1 MTGEGVDVLVLGSGV
16 AGLTAARTAAEA
28 GLSVTILTKGEL
40 AASATRYAQ
49 GGVAAALS
57 PGDSPALHFSDTL
70 SAGGGLCDPE
80 AVRVLVG
87 EGPDRLREL
96 MALGASFDRTG
107 AGGAGAPLALARE
120 GGHSLARVVHAGG
133 DATGHEVERALVAA
147 TAGHPGVTVHE
158 GWLALSLHLE
168 GGRVAGVWAAPP
180 VPPGAGSL
188 TAGSLTA
195 GSLTAGSMA
204 AAASCGDRVSAPADG
219 PVLVRADHVVLAC
232 GGAGQLYSVTT
243 NPALST
249 GDGVAMAL
257 AAGAAVA
264 DVEFIQ
270 FHPTALHHPAMPR
283 PLLSEALR
291 GEGALLRD
299 ENGVAF
305 MAGDHPLADLAP
317 RDVVSRAI
325 ARRLLERGLD
335 HLWLDATSIE
345 HFPTRFPTIW
355 AHCRDA
361 GLDPTRDWL
370 PVAPAAHYLCGGVLT
385 DVDGAATLPGLW
397 ACGEVACT
405 GIHGANRLASNSLL
419 EGLVF
424 GHRVGAAIAAGRLGP
439 GLTGAMRGFPLDDTP
454 PPPAPPNR
462 RSFSADSP
470 VDERR
475 LLGSSNRRSFSADSP
490 VDERQL
496 VAGLRDRLQRDMTA
510 FAGVL
515 RDGAGLAQAVQAVAG
530 VDDALAAAQ
539 AGLGPAG
546 DGAGGRD
553 GRDPG
558 AVRDTAELQTL
569 LAVARVVVAAAAER
583 LESRGCHYRLD
594 HPEPRQP
601 LERIVHFGPE
611 CRIRVP
617 AVVAVSELER

>member
-1 MTGEGVDVLVLGSGV
+1 MTDVLVLGSGI

-28 GLSVTILTKGEL
+28 GLSVTVLTKGEL

-57 PGDSPALHFSDTL
+57 PNDSPELHFSDTL

-80 AVRVLVG
+80 AVRILVG
-87 EGPDRLREL
+87 EGPARLREL
-96 MALGASFDRTG
+96 MALGASFDR
-107 AGGAGAPLALARE
+107 AGDGGTGAPLALARE

-147 TAGHPGVTVHE
+147 TVGHPNVTVHE
-158 GWLALSLHLE
+158 GWLALSLFVE
-168 GGRVAGVWAAPP
+168 GGRVAGVIGIPSGAVIP
-180 VPPGAGSL
+180 VV
-188 TAGSLTA
+188 
-195 GSLTAGSMA
+195 M
-204 AAASCGDRVSAPADG
+204 
-219 PVLVRADHVVLAC
+219 RARHVVLAS

-264 DVEFIQ
+264 DVEFMQ

-299 ENGVAF
+299 DQGVAF
-305 MAGDHPLADLAP
+305 MAAEHPLADLAP

-325 ARRLLERGLD
+325 ARRLVERGLD

-345 HFPTRFPTIW
+345 DFPKRFPTIW

-361 GLDPTRDWL
+361 GLDPTREWL
-370 PVAPAAHYLCGGVLT
+370 PVAPAAHYLCGGIVT
-385 DVDGAATLPGLW
+385 DVDGASALPGLW

-424 GHRVGAAIAAGRLGP
+424 GHRAATAIAAGRDGAEQ
-439 GLTGAMRGFPLDDTP
+439 TGAMRGVPLDDLAVSP
-454 PPPAPPNR
+454 PSATAPV
-462 RSFSADSP
+462 AQD
-470 VDERR
+470 RR
-475 LLGSSNRRSFSADSP
+475 L
-490 VDERQL
+490 
-496 VAGLRDRLQRDMTA
+496 VAELRDRLQRDMTT

-515 RDGAGLAQAVQAVAG
+515 RDAEGLDHAIAAVAG
-530 VDDALAAAQ
+530 VESALAAGQ
-539 AGLGPAG
+539 SP
-546 DGAGGRD
+546 DGVDERA
-553 GRDPG
+553 
-558 AVRDTAELQTL
+558 TAELHNL
-569 LAVARVVVAAAAER
+569 LTVGRAVVTAATER
-583 LESRGCHYRLD
+583 RESRGCHHRLD
-594 HPEPRQP
+594 FPEPHQP
-601 LERIVHFGPE
+601 LERIVHFGAR
-611 CRIRVP
+611 RIRVP
-617 AVVAVSELER
+617 AAAAVPEREH

>member
-1 MTGEGVDVLVLGSGV
+1 
-16 AGLTAARTAAEA
+16 
-28 GLSVTILTKGEL
+28 
-40 AASATRYAQ
+40 
-49 GGVAAALS
+49 
-57 PGDSPALHFSDTL
+57 
-70 SAGGGLCDPE
+70 
-80 AVRVLVG
+80 
-87 EGPDRLREL
+87 
-96 MALGASFDRTG
+96 
-107 AGGAGAPLALARE
+107 
-120 GGHSLARVVHAGG
+120 
-133 DATGHEVERALVAA
+133 
-147 TAGHPGVTVHE
+147 
-158 GWLALSLHLE
+158 
-168 GGRVAGVWAAPP
+168 
-180 VPPGAGSL
+180 
-188 TAGSLTA
+188 
-195 GSLTAGSMA
+195 
-204 AAASCGDRVSAPADG
+204 
-219 PVLVRADHVVLAC
+219 
-232 GGAGQLYSVTT
+232 
-243 NPALST
+243 
-249 GDGVAMAL
+249 
-257 AAGAAVA
+257 
-264 DVEFIQ
+264 
-270 FHPTALHHPAMPR
+270 
-283 PLLSEALR
+283 
-291 GEGALLRD
+291 
-299 ENGVAF
+299 

-317 RDVVSRAI
+317 RDVVSRAV
-325 ARRLLERGLD
+325 ARRLVERGLD
-335 HLWLDATSIE
+335 HLWLDATSIDD
-345 HFPTRFPTIW
+345 FPNRFPTIW

-439 GLTGAMRGFPLDDTP
+439 EPTGAMRGFPLDDTP
-454 PPPAPPNR
+454 PLPAPPNRRSFSAHSPLDERRLVGSPNR

-470 VDERR
+470 VVERR
-475 LLGSSNRRSFSADSP
+475 
-490 VDERQL
+490 L

-515 RDGAGLAQAVQAVAG
+515 RDGAGLAQAAEAVAG

-539 AGLGPAG
+539 AGLGPTG

-553 GRDPG
+553 ARDPG

>member
-1 MTGEGVDVLVLGSGV
+1 LTDVLVLGSGV

-28 GLSVTILTKGEL
+28 GLTVAILTKGEL

-87 EGPDRLREL
+87 EGPARLREL
-96 MALGASFDRTG
+96 MALGALFDRTG
-107 AGGAGAPLALARE
+107 DGGPAAPLAMARE

-147 TAGHPGVTVHE
+147 TVGHPGVTVSE
-158 GWLALSLHLE
+158 GWLALDLHVE
-168 GGRVAGVWAAPP
+168 HGRVAGVWAAPP
-180 VPPGAGSL
+180 
-188 TAGSLTA
+188 
-195 GSLTAGSMA
+195 A
-204 AAASCGDRVSAPADG
+204 AA
-219 PVLVRADHVVLAC
+219 PVLVRAEHVVLAC

-257 AAGAAVA
+257 AAGAAVS
-264 DVEFIQ
+264 DVEFMQ

-299 ENGVAF
+299 DQGVAF

-317 RDVVSRAI
+317 RDVVSRSI
-325 ARRLLERGLD
+325 ARRLVERGLD
-335 HLWLDATSIE
+335 HLWLDATSISD
-345 HFPTRFPTIW
+345 FPSRFPTIW
-355 AHCRDA
+355 AACQAA
-361 GLDPTRDWL
+361 GLDPTREWL

-385 DVDGAATLPGLW
+385 DVDGAASLPGLW
-397 ACGEVACT
+397 ACGEVADT

-424 GHRVGAAIAAGRLGP
+424 GHRVAAAIATGRTGAEP
-439 GLTGAMRGFPLDDTP
+439 TGAMRGVPLDDP
-454 PPPAPPNR
+454 LPPNR

-470 VDERR
+470 VDER
-475 LLGSSNRRSFSADSP
+475 
-490 VDERQL
+490 QL
-496 VAGLRDRLQRDMTA
+496 EIAALRERLQRDMTTY
-510 FAGVL
+510 AGVL
-515 RDGAGLAQAVQAVAG
+515 REGAGLAQAGKAVAA
-530 VDDALAAAQ
+530 VAAEFADDPGRDAAELAA
-539 AGLGPAG
+539 
-546 DGAGGRD
+546 
-553 GRDPG
+553 
-558 AVRDTAELQTL
+558 L
-569 LAVARVVVAAAAER
+569 LSVARAVVTAAAER
-583 LESRGCHYRLD
+583 EESRGCHHRLD
-594 HPEPRQP
+594 FPQPHQP
-601 LERIVHFGPE
+601 LERIVHFGAD
-611 CRIRVP
+611 RRLRVP
-617 AVVAVSELER
+617 AAVAVSERER

>member
-1 MTGEGVDVLVLGSGV
+1 LIDVLVLGSGV

-28 GLSVTILTKGEL
+28 GLSVAVLTKGEL

-57 PGDSPALHFSDTL
+57 PNDSPELHFSDTL

-87 EGPDRLREL
+87 EGPARLREL
-96 MALGASFDRTG
+96 IALGASFDPAGDNGTG
-107 AGGAGAPLALARE
+107 FPLALARE

-147 TAGHPGVTVHE
+147 TAGHPNVTVHE
-158 GWLALSLHLE
+158 GWLALSLHVE
-168 GGRVAGVWAAPP
+168 DGRVAGVIGVPSVAATT
-180 VPPGAGSL
+180 SL
-188 TAGSLTA
+188 Q
-195 GSLTAGSMA
+195 
-204 AAASCGDRVSAPADG
+204 
-219 PVLVRADHVVLAC
+219 PVLVRARHVVLAC
-232 GGAGQLYSVTT
+232 GGAGQLYAVTT

-264 DVEFIQ
+264 DLEFMQ
-270 FHPTALHHPAMPR
+270 FHPTALHHPVMPR

-299 ENGVAF
+299 EKGVAF
-305 MAGDHPLADLAP
+305 MASEHPLADLAP

-325 ARRLLERGLD
+325 TRRLVDRGLD

-345 HFPTRFPTIW
+345 DFRKRFPTIW

-361 GLDPTRDWL
+361 GLDPTQEWL
-370 PVAPAAHYLCGGVLT
+370 PVAPAAHYLCGGIVT
-385 DVDGAATLPGLW
+385 DVDGASSLPGLW

-424 GHRVGAAIAAGRLGP
+424 GHRAATAIAAGRDGAEP
-439 GLTGAMRGFPLDDTP
+439 TGAMRGVPPDDTVAA
-454 PPPAPPNR
+454 APSNW
-462 RSFSADSP
+462 RSSP
-470 VDERR
+470 RDDRTTASQERR
-475 LLGSSNRRSFSADSP
+475 LA
-490 VDERQL
+490 
-496 VAGLRDRLQRDMTA
+496 VAQLRDRLQRDMTT

-515 RDGAGLAQAVQAVAG
+515 RDGAGLDRAVGAVIA
-530 VDDALAAAQ
+530 VEDALAAAE
-539 AGLGPAG
+539 PA
-546 DGAGGRD
+546 DGWGGVEPID
-553 GRDPG
+553 D
-558 AVRDTAELQTL
+558 
-569 LAVARVVVAAAAER
+569 AAER
-583 LESRGCHYRLD
+583 AVAELNNLLTVGRAVVTAATERRESRGCHHRLD
-594 HPEPRQP
+594 FPEPRQP
-601 LERIVHFGPE
+601 LERIVHFGADR
-611 CRIRVP
+611 RIRVP
-617 AVVAVSELER
+617 AAAAVPEREH

>member
-1 MTGEGVDVLVLGSGV
+1 MTPVDVLVLGSGV

-28 GLSVTILTKGEL
+28 GLSVTVLTKGEL

-57 PGDSPALHFSDTL
+57 PDDSPELHFSDTL

-87 EGPDRLREL
+87 EGPARLREL
-96 MALGASFDRTG
+96 MALGASFDRAG
-107 AGGAGAPLALARE
+107 DGGAGNPLALARE

-147 TAGHPGVTVHE
+147 TAGHANVTVAE

-168 GGRVAGVWAAPP
+168 DGRVAGVIGIPS
-180 VPPGAGSL
+180 GA
-188 TAGSLTA
+188 
-195 GSLTAGSMA
+195 
-204 AAASCGDRVSAPADG
+204 VSP
-219 PVLVRADHVVLAC
+219 LLIRARHVVLAC

-264 DVEFIQ
+264 DLEFMQ

-299 ENGVAF
+299 EQGVAF
-305 MAGDHPLADLAP
+305 MAGEHPLADLAP

-325 ARRLLERGLD
+325 ARRLVDRGLD

-345 HFPTRFPTIW
+345 DFPKRFPTIL
-355 AHCRDA
+355 AACQDA
-361 GLDPTRDWL
+361 GLDPTREWL
-370 PVAPAAHYLCGGVLT
+370 PVAPAAHYLCGGIVT
-385 DVDGAATLPGLW
+385 DVDGASSLPGLW

-424 GHRVGAAIAAGRLGP
+424 GYRAATAIATGRDGADP
-439 GLTGAMRGFPLDDTP
+439 TGAMRGVPLDANAT
-454 PPPAPPNR
+454 ASAAYSNW
-462 RSFSADSP
+462 RSSP
-470 VDERR
+470 GDDRATA
-475 LLGSSNRRSFSADSP
+475 SQQ
-490 VDERQL
+490 RQL
-496 VAGLRDRLQRDMTA
+496 AAVAELRDRLQRDMTA

-515 RDGAGLAQAVQAVAG
+515 RDGAGLEQAAKAVAT
-530 VDDALAAAQ
+530 AASAAA
-539 AGLGPAG
+539 AI
-546 DGAGGRD
+546 DD
-553 GRDPG
+553 GRDL
-558 AVRDTAELQTL
+558 AELNSL
-569 LAVARVVVAAAAER
+569 LAVAQAVVTAATER
-583 LESRGCHYRLD
+583 RESRGCHHRLD
-594 HPEPRQP
+594 FPEPHQP
-601 LERIVHFGPE
+601 LERIVHFGADQ
-611 CRIRVP
+611 RIRVP
-617 AVVAVSELER
+617 AAAAVPEREH